1 MNGKNRESLDTMI
14 ELIDWVKDRMA
25 SSKIEKSDRVNF
37 FKWMLKRASE
47 RPELDDTDLRNIR
60 KETM

>member
-1 MNGKNRESLDTMI
+1 MNGKNRESLDTVI